1 MESFRIASLLG
12 LLRLRRIQW
21 IYLIVIAQ
29 LMLYV
34 FHGINES
41 LADCVP
47 LGVIAWYVP
56 ISRTRLIAA
65 HYRFLPPH

>member
-12 LLRLRRIQW
+12 LLRDRRIQW
-21 IYLIVIAQ
+21 IYPIVIAQ

-34 FHGINES
+34 SHGINES

-47 LGVIAWYVP
+47 LGVIAW
-56 ISRTRLIAA
+56 
-65 HYRFLPPH
+65 